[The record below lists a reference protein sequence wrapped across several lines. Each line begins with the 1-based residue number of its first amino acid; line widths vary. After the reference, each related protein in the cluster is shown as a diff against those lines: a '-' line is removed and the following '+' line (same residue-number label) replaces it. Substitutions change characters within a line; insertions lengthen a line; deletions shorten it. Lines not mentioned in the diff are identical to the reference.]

1 MKGNKTVV
9 LFLLKFFGTYLLLF
23 LLYSYYLNRSQND
36 VSPFACAPITKT
48 VAEQTKYLL
57 NVIGYPTEI
66 VQDTETAALKLF
78 INGKFTAFIVEGCNA
93 ISIIILFIA
102 FIVAF
107 AGSFKTTVLYILF
120 GSLLIYFTNIV
131 RIVII
136 SIALYEYPQYQHL
149 LHEIIFPSIIY
160 GMTFLLWFVWIRYFS
175 NLKR

>member
-9 LFLLKFFGTYLLLF
+9 LFLIKFFGTYLLLF
-23 LLYSYYLNRSQND
+23 LLYSFYLNRTQN
-36 VSPFACAPITKT
+36 
-48 VAEQTKYLL
+48 
-57 NVIGYPTEI
+57 EI
-66 VQDTETAALKLF
+66 AQDTETTALKLF

-107 AGSFKTTVLYILF
+107 AGKFKTTVLYILF
-120 GSLLIYFTNIV
+120 GSLLIYFTNIL
-131 RIVII
+131 RIAII
-136 SIALYEYPQYQHL
+136 SVALYEYPQYQNV

-175 NLKR
+175 TLKK

>member
-1 MKGNKTVV
+1 VKGNKTVV
-9 LFLLKFFGTYLLLF
+9 LFLIKFFGTYLLLF
-23 LLYSYYLNRSQND
+23 LGYSYYLDKTQNETA
-36 VSPFACAPITKT
+36 PFACAPITKT

-57 NVIGYPTEI
+57 NIFGYPTEI
-66 VQDTETAALKLF
+66 AQDTETVSVELF
-78 INGKFTAFIVEGCNA
+78 INGKLTAFIVEGCNA

-107 AGSFKTTVLYILF
+107 AGKFKTTVLYILF

-131 RIVII
+131 RVAII

-175 NLKR
+175 NLKK